1 MSVVIICSSEDILVS
16 LSILSAS
23 RSASS
28 ALSIET
34 VVQRSTADAQADAAE
49 PHGRP
54 VPGPHPWRP
63 VVKDMEEKFP
73 RALWVRLF
81 VYLIAG
87 HIFAAFI
94 YLLFEVGAK

>member
-1 MSVVIICSSEDILVS
+1 M
-16 LSILSAS
+16 
-23 RSASS
+23 
-28 ALSIET
+28 
-34 VVQRSTADAQADAAE
+34 
-49 PHGRP
+49 
-54 VPGPHPWRP
+54 
-63 VVKDMEEKFP
+63 KDMEEKFP

>member
-1 MSVVIICSSEDILVS
+1 
-16 LSILSAS
+16 
-23 RSASS
+23 
-28 ALSIET
+28 
-34 VVQRSTADAQADAAE
+34 
-49 PHGRP
+49 
-54 VPGPHPWRP
+54 
-63 VVKDMEEKFP
+63 MEEKFP